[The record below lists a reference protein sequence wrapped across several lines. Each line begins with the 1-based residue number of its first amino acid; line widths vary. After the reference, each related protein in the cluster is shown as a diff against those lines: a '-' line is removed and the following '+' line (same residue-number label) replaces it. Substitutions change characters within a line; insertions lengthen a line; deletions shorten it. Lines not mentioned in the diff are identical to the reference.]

1 MTNNKQQ
8 IINRL
13 REKGQSLVEVALFLP
28 VFLVLIAGVVEVS
41 NILVTQNS
49 VHNAT
54 RVGTRFG
61 SNGGQDEGMALS
73 VQNAVTNVL
82 KLESELWDMWTIRGK
97 VNKAGNDFE
106 DWEFVHIY
114 GDQQTQVFTDVVEA
128 DIKEQVLERLQT
140 DENGNSPTG
149 IAGEIAFVGM
159 YIGHDID
166 SILGMDALEQFAGVN
181 SVRSL
186 SVMRKNGVEDVVT
199 DACTAFPIAVDEN
212 IRSVLPPG
220 QTGANSWRDDFS
232 FPSPDPNYY
241 SFVNHVPNE
250 PFLAAREGYLFNI
263 QNGASSGGKGW
274 LAWNQCDKPSNN
286 DLIESLSWPGNS
298 NDYAPSGGKCVVDGE
313 QMDKF
318 PGFMEAGDNTDK
330 SMHVGDWI
338 AVNTGNNNSD
348 GVRSTMQDHV
358 DVGRT
363 LRVVVYNPNDGIGAS
378 GGNASYHITRFAIMR
393 MIGYS
398 LNNGGGESFILAEFV
413 DWDESCGQDLAST
426 P

>member
-1 MTNNKQQ
+1 MTQNKQR

-28 VFLVLIAGVVEVS
+28 VFLIIMAGVVEVS
-41 NILVTQNS
+41 NILVTQNA

-61 SNGGQDEGMALS
+61 SNGGQDEGMSLS

-82 KLESELWDMWTIRGK
+82 KLESGVWDMWSIRGK
-97 VNKAGNDFE
+97 VNKVGDDFE
-106 DWEFVHIY
+106 DWNFIHIY
-114 GDQQTQVFTDVVEA
+114 GDQRTQIFTDVVEA

-140 DENGNSPTG
+140 DENGDSPTG
-149 IAGEIAFVGM
+149 IASEIAFVGM
-159 YIGHDID
+159 YVGHDID
-166 SILGMDALEQFAGVN
+166 SILGLDALEQVAGVN
-181 SVRSL
+181 GVRSL

-220 QTGANSWRDDFS
+220 QTGANRWRDDFS

-274 LAWNQCDKPSNN
+274 LAWNQCTSANAN
-286 DLIESLSWPGNS
+286 SLEDSLTWPGNS
-298 NDYAPSGGKCVVDGE
+298 NDYTPIPGSCNLNGE
-313 QMDKF
+313 NLDRF

-330 SMHVGDWI
+330 SMHIGDWV
-338 AVNTGNNNSD
+338 AVNIGNTNSN
-348 GVRSTMQDHV
+348 GVRSTMEDHV

-363 LRVVVYNPNDGIGAS
+363 LRVVVYNPNDGTS
-378 GGNASYHITRFAIMR
+378 GGGSNAAYHITRFAIMR
-393 MIGYS
+393 MIGFS
-398 LNNGGGESFILAEFV
+398 LNSGGGESFILAEFV